1 MLPGDSFTSVHQKLI
16 ANLTGRFRLP
26 SISEISNFA
35 KNGGLIDY
43 GPQIDLLGQ
52 YRQAASYVD
61 DLILNGAD
69 GLSIQG
75 PDKYRFVFNLS
86 SARALGL
93 TIPPNLLAV
102 ADEVI
107 E

>member
-43 GPQIDLLGQ
+43 GP
-52 YRQAASYVD
+52 
-61 DLILNGAD
+61 
-69 GLSIQG
+69 
-75 PDKYRFVFNLS
+75 
-86 SARALGL
+86 
-93 TIPPNLLAV
+93 
-102 ADEVI
+102 
-107 E
+107 